1 MLLVHFQSCRAS
13 SHINVKC
20 WSPPTKA
27 EVPKEVA
34 ANLKECDVIG
44 RDVLSAFVARVEDG
58 VAARVRH
65 EPVDRRTQRAWTAP
79 SSSSCSAS
87 DVRVS
92 QIFQALFSFQNPKTF
107 FLLWV
112 TFTIYRYDVRFAK
125 CYHSLTINNPK
136 LSSEQRQITCNSENE
151 SGLLRFFKMPL

>member
-1 MLLVHFQSCRAS
+1 MFTDERLSHPAFGSTVSSKLCAKKYYVSLDHFQSCRAS
-13 SHINVKC
+13 SHINVKY

-65 EPVDRRTQRAWTAP
+65 EPVDRRTQRA
-79 SSSSCSAS
+79 
-87 DVRVS
+87 
-92 QIFQALFSFQNPKTF
+92 
-107 FLLWV
+107 
-112 TFTIYRYDVRFAK
+112 
-125 CYHSLTINNPK
+125 
-136 LSSEQRQITCNSENE
+136 
-151 SGLLRFFKMPL
+151 